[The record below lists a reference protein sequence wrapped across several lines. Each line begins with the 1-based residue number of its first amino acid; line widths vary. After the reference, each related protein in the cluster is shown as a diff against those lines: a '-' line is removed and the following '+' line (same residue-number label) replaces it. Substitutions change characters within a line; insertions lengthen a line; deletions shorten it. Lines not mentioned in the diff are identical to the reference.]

1 MSSGGKSMSISE
13 RERIILILTQ
23 QAQDIIHTTKINE
36 LIMIH
41 ELMLK
46 TFYSKKPLFYKM
58 IFKYSRLSCIASIFS
73 IYYSKPQA
81 TLKDVKDFIHSQN
94 KPISINTLNSL
105 LIQLRV
111 SGRLDVFRNPN
122 NKRESLYQPSLK
134 VIEEIYELI
143 QTMLKPYQ
151 ILHRKAAI
159 QPETRAEEMVPLFFS
174 RYSHIVCNHITI
186 PELLPES
193 ELFIDKDAGHMIM
206 LILYKEYI
214 QQNSTRIMLS
224 HKKIAAY
231 SFVSRTHVCSL
242 LREAQAAGLIS
253 LENNLF
259 IELSEN
265 FIKLF
270 QEYFSLY
277 LAQILYC
284 VEKE

>member
-1 MSSGGKSMSISE
+1 MKISE

-23 QAQDIIHTTKINE
+23 QARKITHTTNINE

-41 ELMLK
+41 EMMLNA
-46 TFYSKKPLFYKM
+46 FYSKKPLFYKM
-58 IFKYSRLSCIASIFS
+58 IFKYSRFSCVANICS
-73 IYYSKPQA
+73 IYYSTPQA
-81 TLKDVKDFIHSQN
+81 TLKNVKDFIHSQK

-111 SGRLDVFRNPN
+111 SGRLEVFRNEN
-122 NKRESLYQPSLK
+122 NRRESLYRPSLK
-134 VIEEIYELI
+134 VIEEIHELI
-143 QTMLKPYQ
+143 LTMLKPYQ
-151 ILHRKAAI
+151 ILHREACS
-159 QPETRAEEMVPLFFS
+159 QPHIRAEEMVPLFFS
-174 RYSHIVCNHITI
+174 RYSHIVCNHITVTD
-186 PELLPES
+186 LLPES
-193 ELFIDKDAGHMIM
+193 ALFIEKDAGHMIM

-231 SFVSRTHVCSL
+231 SYVSRTHVCSL
-242 LREAQAAGLIS
+242 LKEAQAAGLIS

-277 LAQILYC
+277 LAQVLYC